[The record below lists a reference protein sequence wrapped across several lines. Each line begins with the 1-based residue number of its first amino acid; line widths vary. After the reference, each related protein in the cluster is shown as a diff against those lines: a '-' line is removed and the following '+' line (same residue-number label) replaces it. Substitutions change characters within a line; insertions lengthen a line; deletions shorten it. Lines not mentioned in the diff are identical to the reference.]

1 MSWKDIVKSVNTD
14 LNMYE
19 KLEHLHNQ
27 VQEIQNAINE
37 NDLQEY
43 FEEFVNLDA
52 MLEFIEDIREPFL
65 RNQESGWEQDN
76 R

>member
-1 MSWKDIVKSVNTD
+1 MSWKNIVKSVNTD

-43 FEEFVNLDA
+43 FEDFVNLDA

-65 RNQESGWEQDN
+65 QNQESGWEQDN

>member
-1 MSWKDIVKSVNTD
+1 MSWKYIVKSVNTD

-65 RNQESGWEQDN
+65 QSQELGWEQDN